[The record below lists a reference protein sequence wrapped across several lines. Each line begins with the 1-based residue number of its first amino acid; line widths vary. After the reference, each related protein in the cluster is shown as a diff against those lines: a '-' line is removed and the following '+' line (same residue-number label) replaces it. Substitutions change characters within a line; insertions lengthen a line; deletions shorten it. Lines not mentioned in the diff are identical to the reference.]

1 MDVQNQCRKNENQ
14 GKVNQVYFKTKKGKK
29 KYQRLHTIVTDA
41 NGVSTSKVKVKYNKK
56 KKTLTVTPSKK
67 WWNSKKRK
75 FQDGDAEPVI

>member
-14 GKVNQVYFKTKKGKK
+14 GKGKSSIFQNEKGQE

-67 WWNSKKRK
+67 WWNSKRENSRWRC
-75 FQDGDAEPVI
+75 EPVI